1 MYLYGSKFDNNF
13 SELKVF
19 VDRLSYDFH
28 LVNDRNVSSVYCRC
42 SSDDSVVLF
51 APPWSVVS
59 DWCISDYFTG
69 KYQLVINVTCDD
81 LTGNEKIE
89 GLKFR

>member
-1 MYLYGSKFDNNF
+1 MNKF

-19 VDRLSYDFH
+19 GDRLSYDCH
-28 LVNDRNVSSVYCRC
+28 LVTDHDVSSTYGRS

-51 APPWSVVS
+51 VPPWSMVS
-59 DWCISDYFTG
+59 DWCISGYFTG

-81 LTGNEKIE
+81 LTGSEKIE
-89 GLKFR
+89 GLRFR